1 MTFSE
6 DVIVT
11 GSPQLELEFYDP
23 GSANRQAS
31 FESVNGAEMV
41 FVYTVEVSDSASD
54 GLSIQSNKLTLN
66 GGAIQDSAGNDA
78 ALTHSAYGP
87 DADHLVR
94 THGGL

>member
-6 DVIVT
+6 DVVVT
-11 GSPQLELEFYDP
+11 GSPQLELAFYDP

-41 FVYTVEVSDSASD
+41 FVYTVEASDSASD

-78 ALTHSAYGP
+78 VLRHSAYSP
-87 DADHLVR
+87 DADHLVH